1 MLIAAVVL
9 DGVSLRFGDDLI
21 LDRVSLEIADGE
33 LMAIIGPSGSGKT
46 SILRLIAGLD
56 AVSSGAVLIGGR
68 DVGDVSTRDRDVA
81 MVFQDAVLY
90 PRMRARGNVGFPLR
104 LRDVPRDEVRT
115 RVQAEG
121 RALEIEDILN
131 RWPRQLSA
139 GHQQLVQVAR
149 AMIRVPAVFL
159 LDEPLARVD
168 AVLRT
173 RLRGELRL
181 LQRGYGV
188 TTVYVTNDPVE
199 AMAVA
204 DRIAVIEGGDIQQ
217 VGAPLDVYERPE
229 SLFVGGFVGERPM
242 NLIEAKVEPDHEG
255 AWIRGAGFRL
265 RVWSPAVTARAGETV
280 TVGVRPENIEPSAG
294 EGLDVVVEKS
304 VPHGSYEEIVA
315 VLGRDR
321 VWIRSK
327 TPVAAAGDRLRVRFA
342 RWHVFA
348 GDGRALAHID

>member
-9 DGVSLRFGDDLI
+9 DGVSLRFGDDLV
-21 LDRVSLEIADGE
+21 LDRVSLDIADGE

-56 AVSSGAVLIGGR
+56 AVSSGAVLIDGE
-68 DVGDVSTRDRDVA
+68 DVGDVATRDRDVA

-90 PRMRARGNVGFPLR
+90 PKMRARGNVGFPLR
-104 LRDVPRDEVRT
+104 LRDVSRDEERR

-168 AVLRT
+168 ATLRT
-173 RLRGELRL
+173 KLRGELRF

-199 AMAVA
+199 AMAVG
-204 DRIAVIEGGDIQQ
+204 DRIAVIDDGRVQQ
-217 VGAPLDVYERPE
+217 VGAPLEVYERPATA
-229 SLFVGGFVGERPM
+229 FVAGLAGERPM
-242 NLIEAKVEPDHEG
+242 NLMEATVEPDG
-255 AWIRGAGFRL
+255 DAAWVRGDGFRL
-265 RVWSPAVTARAGETV
+265 KVWAPDVAARAGESV
-280 TVGVRPENIEPSAG
+280 TLGVRPEDIEPAPG
-294 EGLDVVVEKS
+294 EDVEVVIEET
-304 VPHGSYEEIVA
+304 VPHGSHVELVA
-315 VLGRDR
+315 LLGRHR

-327 TPVAAAGDRLRVRFA
+327 SLAAAPGEHLRVRFA
-342 RWHVFA
+342 RWHVFG
-348 GDGRALAHID
+348 GDGRAIAHID

>member
-9 DGVSLRFGDDLI
+9 DGVSLRVGDDLI
-21 LDRVSLEIADGE
+21 LDRVSLDIADGE

-56 AVSSGAVLIGGR
+56 SPSSGAVLIDGE
-68 DVGDVSTRDRDVA
+68 DVGNTPTRDRDVA

-90 PRMRARGNVGFPLR
+90 PSMRAEGNVGFPLR
-104 LRDVPRDEVRT
+104 LRDVSRDEVRR

-121 RALEIEDILN
+121 RALEIEDILK

-168 AVLRT
+168 ARLRT
-173 RLRGELRL
+173 KLRGELRF

-199 AMAVA
+199 AMAVG
-204 DRIAVIEGGDIQQ
+204 DRIAVIDDGRIQQ
-217 VGAPLDVYERPE
+217 VGPPLEVYERPATA
-229 SLFVGGFVGERPM
+229 FVAGVAGERPM
-242 NLIEAKVEPDHEG
+242 NLVEATVEPDG
-255 AWIRGAGFRL
+255 AAAWVRGDGFRI
-265 RVWSPAVTARAGETV
+265 RAWAPDVVARAGEPV
-280 TVGVRPENIEPSAG
+280 TLGVRPEDIEPG
-294 EGLDVVVEKS
+294 PEGDVGVVVEKT
-304 VPHGSYEEIVA
+304 VPHGSHVELVA
-315 VLGRDR
+315 LLGHHRL
-321 VWIRSK
+321 WIRSQSLAA
-327 TPVAAAGDRLRVRFA
+327 TPGDHLRVRFV
-342 RWHVFA
+342 RWHVF
-348 GDGRALAHID
+348 GDDGRAIAHVD